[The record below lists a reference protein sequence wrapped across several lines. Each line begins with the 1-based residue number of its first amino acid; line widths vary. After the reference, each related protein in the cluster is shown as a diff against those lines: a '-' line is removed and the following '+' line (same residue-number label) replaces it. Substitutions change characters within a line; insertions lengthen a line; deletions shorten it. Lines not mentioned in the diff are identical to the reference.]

1 MSSQVLFSPPV
12 RLRRVFILHSR
23 VWQRLVRQIRM
34 SEHHWAVWVFG
45 TLAGVLVPILLV
57 LSGWLIQL
65 LVAGQHGLVNGKSST
80 TPDHLT
86 VGQYF
91 ELSTAWLN
99 AGGSILRGVLGIV
112 ALIVITI
119 ALECIALLTCY
130 RAALH
135 TSLEIAVGLQQKL
148 FGKSGA
154 LAMEQG
160 LSGQQDA
167 MREMLYVHVPSV
179 REAISQWFRVFP
191 RHIVQA
197 ILLLLLSAS
206 IHLWITVLALVCAI
220 FVWILYSNLEST
232 RRKKRPVL
240 LERARAASEQLS
252 YLCNT
257 APLLAF
263 VHDQEDTKLSYE
275 GQLNSYRQT
284 QLQLADGG
292 TWKSPTMLLTC
303 AALAAFLMVV
313 VSIRFLDESSGLH
326 VGELFVMCT
335 SISLSVAS
343 LHRFQRAYR
352 RYKMAEPPADR
363 LAAYLEQPTLDN
375 NQLDRKMPIKISAS
389 IVLDHVTIKNSSGQK
404 LLEDISTTINLG
416 ELTAVV
422 ASQSVQA
429 SAFAELIF
437 GFGRPSSGRILL
449 DGIDSTD
456 LEQSAIR
463 NFSLWVAA
471 RGPLVHGTVEENLWS
486 VGSPDATVDLMK
498 VAKRMHVSDAILNLP
513 DGLSTLVTPNEDR
526 LLPDSLFRIG
536 LARGLVKKRSLIVVQ
551 EPSVRVK
558 STTES
563 ETLDAILQ
571 LKSESTM
578 LIVLPQRLSTLRAA
592 DQIIV
597 IHDHKLAGI
606 GTHSQLLEKS
616 EIYRH
621 LNYMQFSPFV
631 ENKTS

>member
-1 MSSQVLFSPPV
+1 
-12 RLRRVFILHSR
+12 
-23 VWQRLVRQIRM
+23 M

-45 TLAGVLVPILLV
+45 TTAGVLVPILLV

-65 LVAGQHGLVNGKSST
+65 LVAGQHGLMDGKST
-80 TPDHLT
+80 AMPDHLT
-86 VGQYF
+86 VGRYF

-112 ALIVITI
+112 ALIVIMI

-135 TSLEIAVGLQQKL
+135 TSLEIAVELQQKL

-167 MREMLYVHVPSV
+167 MQEMLYVQVPSV
-179 REAISQWFRVFP
+179 REAIGQWFLVFP
-191 RHIVQA
+191 RHVIQS

-206 IHLWITVLALVCAI
+206 IHLWITVLALVCTVL
-220 FVWILYSNLEST
+220 VWVLYSNLEST

-263 VHDQEDTKLSYE
+263 VHDQEDTKLSYQ
-275 GQLNSYRQT
+275 GQLNSYRQS

-292 TWKSPTMLLTC
+292 TWKSPTMLLACTV
-303 AALAAFLMVV
+303 LAAFLMVV
-313 VSIRFLDESSGLH
+313 VAIRFLDDSSGLH
-326 VGELFVMCT
+326 VGELFVMC
-335 SISLSVAS
+335 SCIGLSVSS

-352 RYKMAEPPADR
+352 RYKMAESPADR
-363 LAAYLEQPTLDN
+363 LATYLEQPTLHHN
-375 NQLDRKMPIKISAS
+375 HFDRIVPVKISKS

-404 LLEDISTTINLG
+404 LLEDISTTISLG

-422 ASQSVQA
+422 SSQSVQA

-449 DGIDSTD
+449 DGVDSTD

-463 NFSLWVAA
+463 KFSLWVAA
-471 RGPLVHGTVEENLWS
+471 RGPIVHGTVEENLWS
-486 VGSPDATVDLMK
+486 IGSPDATVDLMK
-498 VAKRMHVSDAILNLP
+498 VAKRMHVADAILNLP

-536 LARGLVKKRSLIVVQ
+536 LARGLVKKQSLIVVQ

-571 LKSESTM
+571 LKSDSTM
-578 LIVLPQRLSTLRAA
+578 LVVLPQRLSTLRAA

-597 IHDHKLAGI
+597 IHDHKVAGI
-606 GTHSQLLEKS
+606 GTHIQLLEKS